1 MTSIIQRS
9 FIACTLSVLAACA
22 VGPDYQRPEIAVSG
36 EFKEMRDW
44 KTAEPRDDAPRGP
57 WWETYGDAELNS
69 LVAKVEVS
77 NQTIRAADARYRQAL
92 GLLRET
98 RAAYFPVVTGNFAA
112 TRAQGATGTSASASG
127 NAVVTGTPIRNT
139 DRLSFGADWE
149 ADVWGRIGRSVEAN
163 TAGAAASSADL
174 QSALL
179 SAQATLVQTYLQ
191 LRVSDAQRRLLDETV
206 TAVEGSLQITR
217 NRYAAGVSGRIDVA
231 QAETQLKST
240 QAQAIDLGVQRAQ
253 LEHAIAILVGKAP
266 ADFSLAANNALPR
279 LPQIPAGLPSALLE
293 RRPDV
298 AAAERRAAA
307 ANAEIGVVQAAFFPA
322 LTLSAT
328 GGYQNTSMSQ
338 LLTLPSRFWSL
349 GPALALTLFD
359 AGARSARKDEAI
371 AAYDASVATY
381 RQTVLTAFADV
392 EDNLAALRVLGD
404 EATVQSEATL
414 SAEESLRLTQNQYK
428 AGTVSYL
435 NVVIVQ
441 AAALSAE
448 RTSLDISGRRLLA
461 SAGLLK
467 ALGGDWRAAQI
478 DDPLARP

>member
-1 MTSIIQRS
+1 MTAIIRRS
-9 FIACTLSVLAACA
+9 CIACTLSLLAACA
-22 VGPDYQRPEIAVSG
+22 VGPDYQRPEMAVPG
-36 EFKEMRDW
+36 DFKEMRAW
-44 KTAEPRDDAPRGP
+44 KMAEPREDAPRGP
-57 WWETYGDAELNS
+57 WWETYGDAELNA
-69 LVAKVEVS
+69 LVAQVEVS
-77 NQTIRAADARYRQAL
+77 NQTIRAAEARYRQAL

-98 RAAYFPVVTGNFAA
+98 RAGYFPTVSGNFSA
-112 TRAQGATGTSASASG
+112 TRDQGATGTSASAAS
-127 NAVVTGTPIRNT
+127 NAIVTGAPIRNT
-139 DRLSFGADWE
+139 DRLSFGANWE
-149 ADVWGRIGRSVEAN
+149 ADVWGRISRSVEAN
-163 TAGAAASSADL
+163 AAGAVASDADL

-179 SAQATLVQTYLQ
+179 SAQATLVQTYMQ
-191 LRVSDAQRRLLDETV
+191 LRVSDAQRRLLDETA
-206 TAVEGSLQITR
+206 TAFEDSLQITR
-217 NRYAAGVSGRIDVA
+217 NRYAAGVAGRIDVA

-266 ADFSLAANNALPR
+266 ADFSLAVNNALPQ
-279 LPQIPAGLPSALLE
+279 LPQIPVGLPSALLE

-307 ANAEIGVVQAAFFPA
+307 ANAQIGVAQAAFFPA

-328 GGYQNTSMSQ
+328 GGYQNSSLSQ
-338 LLTLPSRFWSL
+338 LLTLPNRFWSL

-381 RQTVLTAFADV
+381 RQTVLTAFQDV
-392 EDNLAALRVLGD
+392 EDNLVALRVLAD
-404 EATVQSEATL
+404 EDTVQREATL

-441 AAALSAE
+441 AAALAAE
-448 RTSLDISGRRLLA
+448 RTSLDISGRRLVA

-467 ALGGDWRAAQI
+467 ALGGDWSTAQI
-478 DDPLARP
+478 RDPLSRQ